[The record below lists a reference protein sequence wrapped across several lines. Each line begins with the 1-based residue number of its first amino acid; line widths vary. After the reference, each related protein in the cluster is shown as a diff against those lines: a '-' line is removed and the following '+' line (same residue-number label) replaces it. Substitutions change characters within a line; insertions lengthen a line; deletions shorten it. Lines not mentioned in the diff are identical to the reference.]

1 MRIIEILFILGLGL
15 IPGVVIM
22 AFFLGHGYTPAV

>member
-15 IPGVVIM
+15 IPGVVVM
-22 AFFLGHGYTPAV
+22 AFFLGHGCTPAV